1 MKTSDDQDRL
11 FLIELYLCTGYG
23 WKSSVE
29 NVQNKN
35 SRIKL
40 SKYSLI
46 GFGNNFF
53 AYLFASI
60 SEGSVEPLLKGGHR
74 VEDVGQEEVKKGP
87 QLGQFVLQ
95 WGSCRVCIILKCQ
108 SLFRTVNTS

>member
-1 MKTSDDQDRL
+1 M
-11 FLIELYLCTGYG
+11 
-23 WKSSVE
+23 
-29 NVQNKN
+29 
-35 SRIKL
+35 
-40 SKYSLI
+40 I

-95 WGSCRVCIILKCQ
+95 RGSCRVHHFKMPI
-108 SLFRTVNTS
+108 SN